1 MEIEELS
8 VEDFKGLKSMDLEPN
23 RINLI
28 TGRNNTGKTSLLE
41 AINLLFNP
49 TYINKFRDN
58 YFKLIREKKKSSKI
72 SALTNENKKTSLR
85 LEKLSRDDIWEDVL
99 INFIEDYVGNIK
111 RSSRRLLNKNK
122 DWDEIEWAN
131 IEETLRNT
139 IEQQVED
146 LSPSDVLNQPILMI
160 KDQESYPYVL
170 SGMNAFIG
178 RKEIY
183 ERLKEEFLNSKE
195 LRKKFN
201 KEQFNDFLTVLRYP
215 SPFRKSSRGFIDKRP
230 SDSMNVKIVQELDP
244 RKLAK
249 NEDDEKV
256 AVKIDDI
263 EDYIKEKDLLQNF
276 KSFSLDQLVF
286 AKNNEKYGVPYE
298 FMGDGF
304 KTMVGILWHLL
315 EGDYEEEVCLIEEPE
330 THMHPGYTRELVY
343 FLIDIS
349 KEYDTQFFITTHDRD
364 FIEGFFGD
372 NIKKDEKD
380 YLKENFLVINM
391 KRDYYQAFSYEDA
404 EYHIE
409 ELLRDLRGI

>member
-1 MEIEELS
+1 MKIEKLS
-8 VEDFKGLKSMDLEPN
+8 VEDFKGLKSVDLEPEN
-23 RINLI
+23 INLI
-28 TGRNNTGKTSLLE
+28 TGRNNTGKSSLLE

-49 TYINKFRDN
+49 TYISEFRNN
-58 YFKLIREKKKSSKI
+58 YSNIIREKKKSSEI
-72 SALTNENKKTSLR
+72 SALINKNKKTSLR
-85 LEKLSRDDIWEDVL
+85 LEKIPYEDIWEEVL
-99 INFIEDYVGNIK
+99 INFIEDYIGRIK
-111 RSSRRLLNKNK
+111 RFSDRYENL
-122 DWDEIEWAN
+122 DWDEEEWTN
-131 IEETLRNT
+131 IEEILQQT
-139 IEQQVED
+139 IENQLED
-146 LSPSDVLNQPILMI
+146 LSPSDVLDQPLKII
-160 KDQESYPYVL
+160 KDQKHFLYVL
-170 SGMNAFIG
+170 SEISAFIE

-183 ERLKEEFLNSKE
+183 DKLKNEFEWDKIKNKYQE
-195 LRKKFN
+195 LRRIIHIP
-201 KEQFNDFLTVLRYP
+201 T
-215 SPFRKSSRGFIDKRP
+215 SFRFRDPYGGFIDQRP
-230 SDSMNVKIVQELDP
+230 NDSKEVRVIKELDP

-256 AVKIDDI
+256 AVKTDDI
-263 EDYIKEKDLLQNF
+263 EDYIKKNELLNDF
-276 KSFSLDQLVF
+276 KSFNLNQLVF
-286 AKNNEKYGVPYE
+286 TENGEKYGVPYE

-330 THMHPGYTRELVY
+330 NHMHPGYTRELVY

-391 KRDYYQAFSYEDA
+391 KRDYHQAFSYEDS

-409 ELLRDLRGI
+409 ELLKDLRGI